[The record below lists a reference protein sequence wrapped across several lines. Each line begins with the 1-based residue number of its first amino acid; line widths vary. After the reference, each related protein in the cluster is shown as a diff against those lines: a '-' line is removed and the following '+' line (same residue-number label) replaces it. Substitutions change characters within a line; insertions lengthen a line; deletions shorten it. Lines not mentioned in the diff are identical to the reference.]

1 MLSAALDA
9 GLAFMGVL
17 LYFSLTM
24 NGISINHWWGAKG
37 ENCPL
42 ASCPTAP
49 GVLVDGC
56 PVF

>member
-24 NGISINHWWGAKG
+24 ENRSLEWWGADG
-37 ENCPL
+37 EHCPL
-42 ASCPTAP
+42 AKCPTAK
-49 GVLVDGC
+49 GIVVDGC
-56 PVF
+56 PVN